1 MVTVDHEP
9 APETDP
15 LTRLRA
21 AAWAVSDLDV
31 PGRAGHQDAGHQD
44 AEHQD
49 AEHQDDGP
57 GIDAAAHADRYDELH
72 DALVAVLA
80 DVDRG

>member
-1 MVTVDHEP
+1 VVTVDHEP

-15 LTRLRA
+15 LTRLRTA
-21 AAWAVSDLDV
+21 AAAVSDLDV
-31 PGRAGHQDAGHQD
+31 PGDGEQH
-44 AEHQD
+44 
-49 AEHQDDGP
+49 DDGA
-57 GIDAAAHADRYDELH
+57 GIDAVAHADRYDELH